1 MRVCAGVC
9 GLGDQVGDTACH
21 LRNDLQEENI
31 HSGLGRRQHR
41 PRLQWE
47 RGTRLPSNT
56 AVLHPLATASIWAT
70 QVPPAGYRT
79 PPFCKAPQSNPL
91 IQEHHL
97 QGSLTEEDPG
107 GREGFYITCHS
118 KLPETLRKI
127 LQVLYRKILFFTCPS
142 WPYCHQKE
150 QGWGTGGGALP
161 LQNIDPQPTSGPSQ
175 RALCL
180 KGLNFLGYHSSHPNM
195 SRKHPFP
202 YTSLQ
207 TPLSPA
213 CP

>member
-1 MRVCAGVC
+1 MLIVRLSEAIWKV
-9 GLGDQVGDTACH
+9 TTH
-21 LRNDLQEENI
+21 LHDYELSFQET
-31 HSGLGRRQHR
+31 
-41 PRLQWE
+41 PK
-47 RGTRLPSNT
+47 GTR
-56 AVLHPLATASIWAT
+56 I
-70 QVPPAGYRT
+70 
-79 PPFCKAPQSNPL
+79 
-91 IQEHHL
+91 
-97 QGSLTEEDPG
+97 DPG

-142 WPYCHQKE
+142 WPHCHQKE

>member
-1 MRVCAGVC
+1 MGIQLVISEMTCRKRTSTRVWEGGSTVLACSGRGVLDC
-9 GLGDQVGDTACH
+9 RVTQLSSTLSPLLLYGQLRSPPPDTELHPSA
-21 LRNDLQEENI
+21 RPPKAI
-31 HSGLGRRQHR
+31 HSSR
-41 PRLQWE
+41 
-47 RGTRLPSNT
+47 S
-56 AVLHPLATASIWAT
+56 
-70 QVPPAGYRT
+70 
-79 PPFCKAPQSNPL
+79 
-91 IQEHHL
+91 
-97 QGSLTEEDPG
+97 
-107 GREGFYITCHS
+107 ITCRVALLKKIQRGEKGFTSHVTANCL
-118 KLPETLRKI
+118 KLLEKFFKCYIEKFSSSHILRGHTATKRNRGGA
-127 LQVLYRKILFFTCPS
+127 L
-142 WPYCHQKE
+142 
-150 QGWGTGGGALP
+150 GGALP